1 MFESEKEAL
10 MAKGLVIED
19 TVVEPNENRN
29 ATLAIHNCSLHTVR
43 LDEDHILGCL
53 QGATVLPTPFLLRID
68 QMIRTVW

>member
-10 MAKGLVIED
+10 MEKGLVIED

-29 ATLAIHNCSLHTVR
+29 VTLAIHNRSLHTVR

-53 QGATVLPTPFLLRID
+53 QGATVLQHHFLLRID